1 MKVNGKEIEFEKDL
15 TVIDLLNKYNLKS
28 DRVVV
33 EVNLE
38 IIEES
43 NYNTYVLKYEDIVEL
58 ISFIKL
64 EIAITINV
72 MYWC

>member
-15 TVIDLLNKYNLKS
+15 TVIDLLNKYKLKS

-43 NYNTYVLKYEDIVEL
+43 NYNTYVLKDEDIVEL
-58 ISFIKL
+58 ISFIGGG
-64 EIAITINV
+64 
-72 MYWC
+72 

>member
-1 MKVNGKEIEFEKDL
+1 MKVNGKDVEFKKDL
-15 TVIDLLNKYNLKS
+15 TIIDLLNKYNLKS

-43 NYNTYVLKYEDIVEL
+43 NYSTYILKDEDIIEL
-58 ISFIKL
+58 ISF
-64 EIAITINV
+64 V
-72 MYWC
+72 GGG

>member
-1 MKVNGKEIEFEKDL
+1 MKVNGKEIEFEENL

-43 NYNTYVLKYEDIVEL
+43 NYNT
-58 ISFIKL
+58 
-64 EIAITINV
+64 
-72 MYWC
+72 

>member
-1 MKVNGKEIEFEKDL
+1 MKVNGKEIGFEKDL

-43 NYNTYVLKYEDIVEL
+43 NYNTYVLKDEDIVEL
-58 ISFIKL
+58 ISFIGGG
-64 EIAITINV
+64 
-72 MYWC
+72 

>member
-1 MKVNGKEIEFEKDL
+1 MKVNGKETEFEKDL

-43 NYNTYVLKYEDIVEL
+43 NYNTYVLKDEDIVEL
-58 ISFIKL
+58 ISFIGGG
-64 EIAITINV
+64 
-72 MYWC
+72 

>member
-1 MKVNGKEIEFEKDL
+1 MKVNGKEIEFEENL

-43 NYNTYVLKYEDIVEL
+43 NYNTYVLKDEDIVEL
-58 ISFIKL
+58 ISFIGGG
-64 EIAITINV
+64 
-72 MYWC
+72 

>member
-1 MKVNGKEIEFEKDL
+1 MKVNGKDIEFKEKL

-33 EVNLE
+33 EANLD

-43 NYNTYVLKYEDIVEL
+43 NYSTYVLKDEDIVEL
-58 ISFIKL
+58 ISFIGGG
-64 EIAITINV
+64 
-72 MYWC
+72 

>member
-1 MKVNGKEIEFEKDL
+1 MKVNGKNIEFKENL
-15 TVIDLLNKYNLKS
+15 TIIDLLNKYNLKS

-43 NYNTYVLKYEDIVEL
+43 NYNTYILKDEDVVEL
-58 ISFIKL
+58 ISFIGGG
-64 EIAITINV
+64 
-72 MYWC
+72 

>member
-43 NYNTYVLKYEDIVEL
+43 NYNTNVLKDEDIVEL
-58 ISFIKL
+58 ISFIGGG
-64 EIAITINV
+64 
-72 MYWC
+72 

>member
-15 TVIDLLNKYNLKS
+15 TVTDLLNKYNLKS

-43 NYNTYVLKYEDIVEL
+43 NYNTYVLKDEDIVEL
-58 ISFIKL
+58 ISFIGGG
-64 EIAITINV
+64 
-72 MYWC
+72 

>member
-1 MKVNGKEIEFEKDL
+1 MKVNGKEIEFEENL

-43 NYNTYVLKYEDIVEL
+43 NYNTYVLKDKDIVEL
-58 ISFIKL
+58 ISFIGGG
-64 EIAITINV
+64 
-72 MYWC
+72 

>member
-1 MKVNGKEIEFEKDL
+1 M

-43 NYNTYVLKYEDIVEL
+43 NYNTYVLKNEDIVEL
-58 ISFIKL
+58 ISFIGGG
-64 EIAITINV
+64 
-72 MYWC
+72 

>member
-43 NYNTYVLKYEDIVEL
+43 NYNTYVLKDEDIVEL
-58 ISFIKL
+58 ISFIRGG
-64 EIAITINV
+64 
-72 MYWC
+72 

>member
-1 MKVNGKEIEFEKDL
+1 M
-15 TVIDLLNKYNLKS
+15 TVIDLLNEYNLKS

-43 NYNTYVLKYEDIVEL
+43 NYNTYVLKDEDIVEL
-58 ISFIKL
+58 ISFIGGG
-64 EIAITINV
+64 
-72 MYWC
+72 

>member
-1 MKVNGKEIEFEKDL
+1 MKVNGKEIEIEKDL

-43 NYNTYVLKYEDIVEL
+43 NYNTYVLKDEDIVEL
-58 ISFIKL
+58 ISFIGGG
-64 EIAITINV
+64 
-72 MYWC
+72 

>member
-43 NYNTYVLKYEDIVEL
+43 NYNTYVLKDEDIVEL
-58 ISFIKL
+58 INFIGGG
-64 EIAITINV
+64 
-72 MYWC
+72 

>member
-1 MKVNGKEIEFEKDL
+1 MKINGKEIEFEKDL

-43 NYNTYVLKYEDIVEL
+43 NYNTYVLKDEDIVEL
-58 ISFIKL
+58 INFIGGG
-64 EIAITINV
+64 
-72 MYWC
+72 

>member
-43 NYNTYVLKYEDIVEL
+43 NYNTYVLKDEDIVEL
-58 ISFIKL
+58 ISFIGGIK
-64 EIAITINV
+64 
-72 MYWC
+72 

>member
-1 MKVNGKEIEFEKDL
+1 MKRGGDLVKVNGKEIEFEKDL

-43 NYNTYVLKYEDIVEL
+43 NYNTYVLKDEDIVEL
-58 ISFIKL
+58 ISFIGGG
-64 EIAITINV
+64 
-72 MYWC
+72 

>member
-1 MKVNGKEIEFEKDL
+1 MKVNGKEIEFEENL

-38 IIEES
+38 IIEEA
-43 NYNTYVLKYEDIVEL
+43 NYNTYVLKDEDIVEL
-58 ISFIKL
+58 ISFIGGG
-64 EIAITINV
+64 
-72 MYWC
+72 

>member
-1 MKVNGKEIEFEKDL
+1 MKVNGKDIEFKEKL

-33 EVNLE
+33 EVNLD

-43 NYNTYVLKYEDIVEL
+43 NYSTYVLKDEDIVEL
-58 ISFIKL
+58 ISFIGGG
-64 EIAITINV
+64 
-72 MYWC
+72 

>member
-1 MKVNGKEIEFEKDL
+1 MKINGKEIEFEKDL

-43 NYNTYVLKYEDIVEL
+43 NYNTYVLKDEDIVEL
-58 ISFIKL
+58 ISFIGGG
-64 EIAITINV
+64 
-72 MYWC
+72 

>member
-43 NYNTYVLKYEDIVEL
+43 NYNTYVLKDKDIVEL
-58 ISFIKL
+58 ISFIGGG
-64 EIAITINV
+64 
-72 MYWC
+72 

>member
-1 MKVNGKEIEFEKDL
+1 MKVNGKEIEVEKDL

-43 NYNTYVLKYEDIVEL
+43 NYNTYVLKDEDIVEL
-58 ISFIKL
+58 ISFIGGG
-64 EIAITINV
+64 
-72 MYWC
+72 

>member
-1 MKVNGKEIEFEKDL
+1 MKVNGRDIEFKEKL

-33 EVNLE
+33 EVNLD

-43 NYNTYVLKYEDIVEL
+43 NYSTYVLKDEDIVEL
-58 ISFIKL
+58 ISFIGGG
-64 EIAITINV
+64 
-72 MYWC
+72 

>member
-1 MKVNGKEIEFEKDL
+1 MKVNGKEIKFEKDL

-43 NYNTYVLKYEDIVEL
+43 NYNTYVLKDEDIVEL
-58 ISFIKL
+58 ISFIGGG
-64 EIAITINV
+64 
-72 MYWC
+72 

>member
-1 MKVNGKEIEFEKDL
+1 MKVNGKEIEFKKDL

-43 NYNTYVLKYEDIVEL
+43 NYNTCVLKDEDIVEL
-58 ISFIKL
+58 ISFIGGG
-64 EIAITINV
+64 
-72 MYWC
+72 

>member
-15 TVIDLLNKYNLKS
+15 TVIDLLKKYNLKS

-43 NYNTYVLKYEDIVEL
+43 NYNTYVLKDEDIVEL
-58 ISFIKL
+58 ISFIGGG
-64 EIAITINV
+64 
-72 MYWC
+72 

>member
-43 NYNTYVLKYEDIVEL
+43 NYNTYVLKDEDIVEL
-58 ISFIKL
+58 ISFIGG
-64 EIAITINV
+64 
-72 MYWC
+72 

>member
-43 NYNTYVLKYEDIVEL
+43 NYNTYVLKDEDIVEL
-58 ISFIKL
+58 IS
-64 EIAITINV
+64 
-72 MYWC
+72 YWRWLK

>member
-43 NYNTYVLKYEDIVEL
+43 NYNTYVLKDEDIVEL
-58 ISFIKL
+58 IGFIGGG
-64 EIAITINV
+64 
-72 MYWC
+72 

>member
-15 TVIDLLNKYNLKS
+15 TVIDLLNEYNLKS

-43 NYNTYVLKYEDIVEL
+43 NYNTYVLKDEDIVEL
-58 ISFIKL
+58 ISFIGGG
-64 EIAITINV
+64 
-72 MYWC
+72 

>member
-1 MKVNGKEIEFEKDL
+1 MKVNGKEIEFEEDL

-43 NYNTYVLKYEDIVEL
+43 NYNTYILKDEDIVEL
-58 ISFIKL
+58 ISFIGGG
-64 EIAITINV
+64 
-72 MYWC
+72 

>member
-1 MKVNGKEIEFEKDL
+1 MKVNGKDVEFKKDL
-15 TVIDLLNKYNLKS
+15 TIIDLLNKYNLKS

-43 NYNTYVLKYEDIVEL
+43 NYSTYILKDEDIIEI
-58 ISFIKL
+58 ISF
-64 EIAITINV
+64 V
-72 MYWC
+72 GGG

>member
-43 NYNTYVLKYEDIVEL
+43 NYNTYVLKNEDIVEL
-58 ISFIKL
+58 ISFIGGG
-64 EIAITINV
+64 
-72 MYWC
+72 

>member
-28 DRVVV
+28 DRVIV

-43 NYNTYVLKYEDIVEL
+43 NYNTYVLKDEDIVEL
-58 ISFIKL
+58 ISFIGGG
-64 EIAITINV
+64 
-72 MYWC
+72 